1 MNDYYQTPR
10 LEIDDEFIY
19 LKQPISDEAYAALE
33 RSILNDGCT
42 EPILV
47 WHGKIVDGIKR
58 YRICTKY
65 GIRIP
70 IKHSPFKSKA
80 DVINYIC
87 KDQLLREDL
96 VNEMNK
102 YLIGRLYQAELDVKA
117 QAYTHIGS
125 RRNESSR
132 PYIPGKVYKKR
143 EIAQDIADTLHISRG
158 TVLKYEI
165 FTKCID
171 SIREKE
177 PAISQKILSG
187 KLRISHENIIEL
199 ERLPTKELKALN
211 ETLSKSNIDHITYSD
226 IRHELIWKTLPSVPA
241 PPTRQQEDPN
251 LPIRQMP
258 AYDPDSDLATLMYT
272 VPTWVSSIKR
282 AHSNTDYEKAT
293 ETAKTRVLEEL
304 TILRKTIQ
312 EIVRASFKP
321 CVAKLTAVLCTIKVC
336 AVICDGSLYILI
348 LSEIGCNG
356 IEFPGAIVFFG
367 LLGVGA
373 FPIPSRARPR
383 IAGKRLLHSKDVI
396 GILGKLGFTI
406 AGLQNKL
413 R

>member
-19 LKQPISDEAYAALE
+19 LKQPISDEAYSALE
-33 RSILNDGCT
+33 RSILNDGCM
-42 EPILV
+42 ESILV
-47 WHGKIVDGIKR
+47 WHGHVVDGFKR
-58 YRICTKY
+58 YKICSKY
-65 GIRIP
+65 NIRFS
-70 IKHSPFKSKA
+70 IKHSSFKSRA

-87 KDQLLREDL
+87 KEQLLRDDL

-117 QAYTHIGS
+117 QAYTHVGS

-171 SIREKE
+171 SIRDKE
-177 PAISQKILSG
+177 PAIAQKILSG

-282 AHSNTDYEKAT
+282 AHSNTDFTKAT
-293 ETAKTRVLEEL
+293 PMAKSRVLEEL

-312 EIVRASFKP
+312 EMEQSLKEDNTNERSIAVCTEGVLRADSDQESGIQSGLP
-321 CVAKLTAVLCTIKVC
+321 AAPIHEACSEGGCQLRP
-336 AVICDGSLYILI
+336 
-348 LSEIGCNG
+348 LSGQ
-356 IEFPGAIVFFG
+356 PGE
-367 LLGVGA
+367 
-373 FPIPSRARPR
+373 SE
-383 IAGKRLLHSKDVI
+383 S
-396 GILGKLGFTI
+396 
-406 AGLQNKL
+406 
-413 R
+413 